1 MREDVMALDLNQ
13 EPADHPHEP
22 FVGLELIL
30 NELETAHERIEERIR
45 QIEAVALRATQRR
58 RWHAIG
64 NPEITNVTSGH
75 AATDSQDED
84 LLHTRDTDNAAPEGN
99 TASFKGRKR
108 DYTLLIAKAL
118 EMDPSTKEESNRGSY
133 FDCNICLYMARDPIL
148 TCCGHLFCWPCFY
161 QLSYTDLNA
170 KECPVC
176 KGEVTDTSIIPIYG
190 GGNGNYSRKSKASGL
205 EVPPR
210 PNARRIESMRQ
221 QLLSHGPSPSMI
233 EERIVQLSNIIG
245 AMGERTRALDSF
257 IAQPAGERSSFVPSR
272 YRTSRTLPPLETTSN
287 RHFDFGQV
295 SRLSLQGAAPFSSH
309 SSALNSEMDSVE
321 RLVENQEAYS
331 NNRHMRTDQQSLHVD
346 SADTASYV
354 AEFIQPE
361 IQTSEVTGEISASMV
376 VPPSLSFRT
385 DIAPAVVGSEN
396 QTMNAEIN
404 STVLPSSSRRRSGM
418 PRVSGVSNEVPRETR
433 RRRLR

>member
-1 MREDVMALDLNQ
+1 MALDLNQ
-13 EPADHPHEP
+13 EPEDQPHEP

-30 NELETAHERIEERIR
+30 NELETAHGRIEERIR
-45 QIEAVALRATQRR
+45 QIEAVALRTTQRR
-58 RWHAIG
+58 RRHAIG

-75 AATDSQDED
+75 AAADPQNED
-84 LLHTRDTDNAAPEGN
+84 LLHSRDNDNAARERN
-99 TASFKGRKR
+99 TASFKGKKR

-118 EMDPSTKEESNRGSY
+118 EMDPSTKEESNRGNY

-161 QLSYTDLNA
+161 QLSYADLNA

-176 KGEVTDTSIIPIYG
+176 KGEVTDTSITPIYG
-190 GGNGNYSRKSKASGL
+190 GGKGNYSRKSKASGL

-210 PNARRIESMRQ
+210 PSAHRIESMRQ
-221 QLLSHGPSPSMI
+221 QLLSQGPSPSMI

-257 IAQPAGERSSFVPSR
+257 STQPAGDRSSFVPSR

-287 RHFDFGQV
+287 QLFDSSQV
-295 SRLSLQGAAPFSSH
+295 SRLLLQRAAPFPSL
-309 SSALNSEMDSVE
+309 SSALNSEMDSAV
-321 RLVENQEAYS
+321 RLVEDQEAYS
-331 NNRHMRTDQQSLHVD
+331 NNHHMRTDQQSPHVD
-346 SADTASYV
+346 TSADAASYV

-361 IQTSEVTGEISASMV
+361 IQTSDIAGEISAAMV
-376 VPPSLSFRT
+376 VPSSLSFRT
-385 DIAPAVVGSEN
+385 DIALAVGGSEN
-396 QTMNAEIN
+396 QTIDAEIN
-404 STVLPSSSRRRSGM
+404 STLSSSSSRRRSGI
-418 PRVSGVSNEVPRETR
+418 PRVSGVSNEVSREPR

>member
-1 MREDVMALDLNQ
+1 MALDLNQ
-13 EPADHPHEP
+13 EPADQPHEP

-30 NELETAHERIEERIR
+30 NELETAHGRIEERIR
-45 QIEAVALRATQRR
+45 QIEAVAFRATQRR

-64 NPEITNVTSGH
+64 NPESTNVTSGH
-75 AATDSQDED
+75 AAADSQNEV
-84 LLHTRDTDNAAPEGN
+84 LLHGSDNDNAARERN
-99 TASFKGRKR
+99 RERFKGKKR

-118 EMDPSTKEESNRGSY
+118 EMDPSAKEESNRGNF

-161 QLSYTDLNA
+161 QLSYAYLNT

-176 KGEVTDTSIIPIYG
+176 KGEVTDTSITPIYG
-190 GGNGNYSRKSKASGL
+190 SGNGNYSRMSKASGL

-210 PNARRIESMRQ
+210 PNAQRIESMRQ
-221 QLLSHGPSPSMI
+221 QLLSQGPSPSMI

-272 YRTSRTLPPLETTSN
+272 YRTSRTLPPLEMTSN
-287 RHFDFGQV
+287 QHFDSSQV
-295 SRLSLQGAAPFSSH
+295 SRRLLRASPFSSL
-309 SSALNSEMDSVE
+309 SSALYSEMDSAE
-321 RLVENQEAYS
+321 RLVEDQEAYG
-331 NNRHMRTDQQSLHVD
+331 NNRHMRTDQQSPHVD
-346 SADTASYV
+346 TSADAVSYV

-361 IQTSEVTGEISASMV
+361 IQALDIAGDISAAMV
-376 VPPSLSFRT
+376 PSSLSFRT
-385 DIAPAVVGSEN
+385 NIAPAVVGPEN
-396 QTMNAEIN
+396 QTVDAEIN
-404 STVLPSSSRRRSGM
+404 SAMPSSSSRRRSSI
-418 PRVSGVSNEVPRETR
+418 PRVSGVSNEVSRETR